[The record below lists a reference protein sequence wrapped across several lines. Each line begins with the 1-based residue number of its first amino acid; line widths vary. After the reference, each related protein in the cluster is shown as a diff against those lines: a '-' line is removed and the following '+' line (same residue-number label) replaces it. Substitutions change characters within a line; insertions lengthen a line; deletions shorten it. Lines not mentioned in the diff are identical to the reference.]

1 MFSLELSGAL
11 DNSMGNGHWQS
22 AVYALW
28 DSIFAVGISLGL
40 LVFFRR
46 VSNRQSWFGQFLS
59 QQSYAVY
66 LIHIPIV
73 VFIAYSMRGIAVGSL
88 LKFGLASLI
97 IVPICFVVAALLH
110 KIPGVARVL

>member
-1 MFSLELSGAL
+1 MVLA
-11 DNSMGNGHWQS
+11 
-22 AVYALW
+22 
-28 DSIFAVGISLGL
+28 SIT
-40 LVFFRR
+40 FFRR
-46 VSNRQSWFGQFLS
+46 FFNQESKFGSFLS

-97 IVPICFVVAALLH
+97 IVPVCFVVATLLR